1 MKILKE
7 QLPKDWLEQHKAEF
21 LELAEKLTIT
31 NIRLKALEL
40 KWEGPFDA
48 PADYL
53 AFYESEAKRLGFTVD
68 EIKSFFHQAAILKAK
83 EQVFDQHYGELVP
96 RSDDGKSLLSL
107 KKLMELVHSAELSA

>member
-7 QLPKDWLEQHKAEF
+7 QLPKDWLDQHKAEY

-40 KWEGPFDA
+40 KWVGPFETKE
-48 PADYL
+48 DYH
-53 AFYESEAKRLGFTVD
+53 AFYASEAKRLDFSVD
-68 EIKSFFHQAAILKAK
+68 EIKAFFHQSALLKAK

-96 RSDDGKSLLSL
+96 RNDEGKSLLSL
-107 KKLMELVHSAELSA
+107 KKLMELVHSAELSS